1 MFPGDYHVLVRT
13 VAFNMEG
20 TNGPDNTTAIPTPVY
35 MPELVL
41 GAPTNSVFLKAG
53 HSRYWQIVT
62 SEGNDLRVS
71 LDLLATNGA
80 TELYLG
86 YNAIPTRSVFAV
98 KHSTPFQPDQVL
110 RVPGT
115 ASGTN
120 YILVYGDSLAN
131 EPAPFTLTPEYLPF
145 ALSSVTPNHGGT
157 LGM

>member
-120 YILVYGDSLAN
+120 YILVDWVLAGQRTRTVHTHAGIPAVRAQQRDA
-131 EPAPFTLTPEYLPF
+131 EPR
-145 ALSSVTPNHGGT
+145 G
-157 LGM
+157 